1 MVLQKK
7 SLGDTST
14 LADKFGNELNIGGP
28 VWVKCGKVERITE
41 EGLVLVSFHTP
52 EGQKFLGWFPA
63 SDIIADTCF
72 VKPHCLSAERRG
84 ECRKCKDMSK
94 FERKKSKS
102 RQATGRSNKRKGK
115 DSEKKLLLHFQRQDL
130 DARIIEGSGA
140 YKKSRGAGFDSDL
153 RVVIKGKERKVE
165 NKKYGSRVAMLNR
178 IRKLIGEKGILYITD
193 FCYIMDEN
201 VFYDLLRGV
210 AAWSSDDNGNINK
223 VDTEEYSYRV
233 REVAD
238 RDWKLIHDFY
248 KQDYAD
254 IVSLDESYRDF
265 LFVLQPS
272 LFKEICQ

>member
-1 MVLQKK
+1 M
-7 SLGDTST
+7 
-14 LADKFGNELNIGGP
+14 ADC
-28 VWVKCGKVERITE
+28 V
-41 EGLVLVSFHTP
+41 
-52 EGQKFLGWFPA
+52 
-63 SDIIADTCF
+63 
-72 VKPHCLSAERRG
+72 VKPYCLSAERRG
-84 ECRKCKDMSK
+84 ECRKCKEYNK

-115 DSEKKLLLHFQRQDL
+115 ESEKKLLLHFQRQNL

-140 YKKSRGAGFDSDL
+140 YKKSKGEGFDSDL
-153 RVVIKGKERKVE
+153 RVTIKGKERKVE
-165 NKKYGSRVAMLNR
+165 NKKYGSRVALLNR

-210 AAWSSDDNGNINK
+210 AAWSSDDNGNITK
-223 VDTEEYSYRV
+223 VDTEEYSYKV

-238 RDWKLIHDFY
+238 RDYGLLHKFFE
-248 KQDYAD
+248 QDYAD

>member
-14 LADKFGNELNIGGP
+14 LADC
-28 VWVKCGKVERITE
+28 V
-41 EGLVLVSFHTP
+41 
-52 EGQKFLGWFPA
+52 
-63 SDIIADTCF
+63 
-72 VKPHCLSAERRG
+72 VKPYCLSAERRG
-84 ECRKCKDMSK
+84 ECRKCKEYNK

-115 DSEKKLLLHFQRQDL
+115 ESEKKLLLHFQRQNL
-130 DARIIEGSGA
+130 EARIIEGSGA
-140 YKKSRGAGFDSDL
+140 YKKSKGEGFDSDL
-153 RVVIKGKERKVE
+153 RVTIKGKERKVE
-165 NKKYGSRVAMLNR
+165 NKKYGSRVALLNR

-210 AAWSSDDNGNINK
+210 AAWSSDDNGNITK
-223 VDTEEYSYRV
+223 VDTEEYSYKV

-238 RDWKLIHDFY
+238 RDYGLLHKFFE
-248 KQDYAD
+248 QDYAD